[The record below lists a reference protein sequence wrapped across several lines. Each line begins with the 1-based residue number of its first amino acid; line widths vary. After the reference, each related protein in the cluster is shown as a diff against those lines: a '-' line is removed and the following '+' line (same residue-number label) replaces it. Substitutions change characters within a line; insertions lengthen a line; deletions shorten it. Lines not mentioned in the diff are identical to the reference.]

1 MLRNSYRFRSLLFL
15 LIFVS
20 ININANDELQSIFI
34 KGADYSLSGQYDK
47 AATEY
52 RKMLAIDSSLPRP
65 RLELAYVLFKNGD
78 YEGSRYHFEKVLASV
93 KSPSVKNNIRTFLNQ
108 IREELPQFNLTFGII
123 KDSNPSQETSSKK
136 VMIGGFEFE
145 LASTDKDKSDIGYEV
160 KLDSKIP
167 LNNKDKTFIKANIE
181 HTDYSGTNNAKTY
194 LSASYGKHMPLSLD
208 SSITPKIGHH
218 KFIYK
223 SNSLY
228 GGNTLG
234 LDFFKRID
242 NKSSIEFGASL
253 LDYNYPDYSHMD
265 GLKKSM
271 VLQYSNNPSSN
282 NQYKF
287 QASKLLS
294 DAKDKSIAFSQTGLL
309 INNVRDISNGWVVGL
324 TGKVN
329 NKKYQKTD
337 PFFGVIR
344 DDKEITVETSIVNTQ
359 YEMYGLS
366 PRLVIGKTDN
376 KSNIPLYEFDRT
388 YSKIEFTKEF

>member
-1 MLRNSYRFRSLLFL
+1 MFL
-15 LIFVS
+15 ISF
-20 ININANDELQSIFI
+20 ITNTNANEKLQSLFI
-34 KGADYSLSGQYDK
+34 QGINHSLKSEYIQ
-47 AATEY
+47 AAGFY
-52 RKMLAIDSSLPRP
+52 RKMLVIDSSLPRP
-65 RLELAYVLFKNGD
+65 RLELAHVLFKNGD
-78 YEGSRYHFEKVLASV
+78 YKGARYHFEKVLASV
-93 KSPSVKNNIRTFLNQ
+93 KSTSVKNNIRTFLNQ
-108 IREELPQFNLTFGII
+108 IREEMPQFNLTFGFTQ
-123 KDSNPSQETSSKK
+123 DSNPNQETSSKK
-136 VMIGGFEFE
+136 VIIGGFEFE
-145 LASTDKDKSDIGYEV
+145 LGSTDKGKSDTGYEV
-160 KLDSKIP
+160 KIDSKIP
-167 LNNKDKTFIKANIE
+167 LNNKGKTFIKTNIE
-181 HTDYSGTNNAKTY
+181 HTDYSGTSNAKTY
-194 LSASYGKHMPLSLD
+194 LSASYGKHITLGLD
-208 SSITPKIGHH
+208 SSITPQIGHH

-223 SNSLY
+223 SNPLY

-234 LDFFKRID
+234 LSFFKRID
-242 NKSSIEFGASL
+242 NKSSIELDTSL

-329 NKKYQKTD
+329 NKKYQKID

-344 DDKEITVETSIVNTQ
+344 DDKERAVEASIINTQ

-366 PRLVIGKTDN
+366 PRLVIGKANN

-388 YSKIEFTKEF
+388 YSKMEFTKEF